1 MYWVFILAGPL
12 ILFTWIRS
20 FRYLAFT
27 SIIGTHTRTRTQP
40 IDDVCPVH
48 SLTAATS
55 ICTTQQQAT
64 LR

>member
-27 SIIGTHTRTRTQP
+27 SIIGTHTRTRARTHTHTHL
-40 IDDVCPVH
+40 VH
-48 SLTAATS
+48 SLTAAAS
-55 ICTTQQQAT
+55 IRTTQQQAT